1 MMRDGIYTAA
11 GNPKWRPETVQKI
24 LQNEKYIGDA
34 LLQKTYT
41 VDFLTKKR
49 VKNEG
54 IVPQYYV
61 EDNHEAITPR
71 ELYLQ
76 VQEEMKRRS
85 LLFKGKEGR
94 RRIYSSKYA
103 LSSITFCSYCGD
115 IYRRTYWNNRCK
127 KSTVWRCVTRLE
139 EGPKGCTSRTISE
152 EDLHS
157 AVAEAFNQV
166 LSGGES
172 MIAILR
178 ENIETVVCESNEQT
192 IANIDKEME
201 GKQME
206 LISYANSGKDYENLA
221 DEIQALSDR
230 KQAILTDEAES
241 QGEQDRI
248 IEMMEFIENNADK
261 SLDYD
266 EELVRLLVEKATIF
280 ENNVVVRFK
289 SGIEVEV

>member
-1 MMRDGIYTAA
+1 
-11 GNPKWRPETVQKI
+11 
-24 LQNEKYIGDA
+24 
-34 LLQKTYT
+34 

-61 EDNHEAITPR
+61 ENNHEAIIPR

-94 RRIYSSKYA
+94 RRIYSSKYS
-103 LSSITFCSYCGD
+103 LSSITFCSDCGD
-115 IYRRTYWNNRCK
+115 IYRRTYWNNRGK

-201 GKQME
+201 EKQME
-206 LISYANSGKDYENLA
+206 LISYANFGKDYENLA

-230 KQAILTDEAES
+230 KQAILTEEAES

-289 SGIEVEV
+289 SGIEIEIK

>member
-1 MMRDGIYTAA
+1 
-11 GNPKWRPETVQKI
+11 
-24 LQNEKYIGDA
+24 
-34 LLQKTYT
+34 

-61 EDNHEAITPR
+61 ENNHEAIIPR

-103 LSSITFCSYCGD
+103 LSSITFGSDCGD
-115 IYRRTYWNNRCK
+115 IYRRTYWNNRGK

-201 GKQME
+201 EKQME
-206 LISYANSGKDYENLA
+206 LISYANFGKDYENLA

-230 KQAILTDEAES
+230 KQAILTEEAES

-289 SGIEVEV
+289 SGIEIEI

>member
-1 MMRDGIYTAA
+1 MKDGIYTAA

-24 LQNEKYIGDA
+24 LQNEKYMGDA

-61 EDNHEAITPR
+61 ENNHEAIIPR

-85 LLFKGKEGR
+85 LLFKGKDGK

-115 IYRRTYWNNRCK
+115 IYRRTYWNNRGK

-157 AVAEAFNQV
+157 AVAKAFNQV
-166 LSGGES
+166 LGGGES

-178 ENIETVVCESNEQT
+178 ENIESVVCESNEQA
-192 IANIDKEME
+192 IANIDKQME
-201 GKQME
+201 EKQME
-206 LISYANSGKDYENLA
+206 LISYANSGKDYESLA
-221 DEIQALSDR
+221 DEIQALSER
-230 KQAILTDEAES
+230 KQTILTEEAES
-241 QGEQDRI
+241 QGEKDRI
-248 IEMMEFIENNADK
+248 TEMMEFIENHADK
-261 SLDYD
+261 ILGYD

-289 SGIEVEV
+289 SGIEVEI